1 MDTTLLPILLCL
13 VSAVTLAVCNVL
25 VKKGGDVLTSR
36 MLVSFFMG
44 VSVLP
49 FAPFVPGV
57 PVEQWPLMALCLGV
71 HWAYQFCMV
80 RALHR
85 GELSLVF
92 PVMRGLAPLATAIFA
107 IFYLQEALSGWQM
120 VGLLLACTAIVVF
133 AVPTG
138 TTLDARKVDRSAL
151 FWAVMAAVGI
161 GGYSVV
167 DAQASRSFPS
177 AGTFAVYLFLL
188 DWIGITVVT
197 LIQRRGRAFIAIR
210 SQLRDSIIAG
220 VAGSFSYAAAI
231 FAFSMTNAAN
241 VSALRETS
249 VVFAAGL
256 GALLLKEGFGARRTL
271 AASILACGLVLM
283 QVSGG

>member
-1 MDTTLLPILLCL
+1 MDSALLPILLCL
-13 VSAVTLAVCNVL
+13 ISAITLAVCNVL

-49 FAPFVPGV
+49 FVPFVPVLRQEDFG
-57 PVEQWPLMALCLGV
+57 LMALCLAV

-92 PVMRGLAPLATAIFA
+92 PVMRGMAPLATALFA
-107 IFYLQEALSGWQM
+107 IFYLHEALSGWQI
-120 VGLLLACTAIVVF
+120 VGLVLACAAIIVF
-133 AVPTG
+133 AIPTG
-138 TTLDARKVDRSAL
+138 ATLDTRKIDRSAL
-151 FWAVMAAVGI
+151 FWALMAAVGI
-161 GGYSVV
+161 GAYSNV
-167 DAQASRSFPS
+167 DAMASRQMPS
-177 AGTFAVYLFLL
+177 PGTFAVYLFLL

-197 LIQRRGRAFIAIR
+197 LIQRRGRAFASIR
-210 SQLRDSIIAG
+210 SQLRNGIIGG
-220 VAGSFSYAAAI
+220 VSGSFSYAAAI
-231 FAFSMTNAAN
+231 YAFSMTNAAN

-256 GALLLKEGFGARRTL
+256 GAVLLNESFGMRRTIT
-271 AASILACGLVLM
+271 ASVLACGLILM
-283 QVSGG
+283 QVQGG